1 MILPPLDTA
10 DPSSE
15 PTFSEIVI
23 PDLNFHRSED
33 EDWFMINQLDG
44 APTVRCGN
52 CESFLRITAGEG
64 CLITV
69 FGGADRN
76 LSPIIQ
82 DLGHVDLLCDRYI
95 NNFPIRIRLSYTY
108 GASINYAL
116 RIIWVTNIPEWICRM
131 RLFSDMRTREEFII
145 HECLQCTQQFYDPAD
160 DFFEKVQPTDIDF
173 AGRITKPQFY
183 TIRCEVKEEFNLRCI
198 VQKELSLALQLLSS
212 DDKVI
217 AQVGNCGPSRP
228 IQSSKKA

>member
-1 MILPPLDTA
+1 
-10 DPSSE
+10 
-15 PTFSEIVI
+15 
-23 PDLNFHRSED
+23 
-33 EDWFMINQLDG
+33 
-44 APTVRCGN
+44 
-52 CESFLRITAGEG
+52 
-64 CLITV
+64 
-69 FGGADRN
+69 
-76 LSPIIQ
+76 
-82 DLGHVDLLCDRYI
+82 
-95 NNFPIRIRLSYTY
+95 
-108 GASINYAL
+108 
-116 RIIWVTNIPEWICRM
+116 M

-217 AQVGNCGPSRP
+217 AQAATADLLDQFN
-228 IQSSKKA
+228 QAKKPEEGVDTITLHLQVSELQPGFYILSISHGSPATPFQLKIDRKS